1 MPEKNKVAKTPDKT
15 AAAKKSEKK
24 SKFHPVKTFK
34 EMWSELKKVTWPS
47 KKDLIRQS
55 TVVVVFV
62 LILTVLVGLIDTG
75 LSALLKLIIS

>member
-1 MPEKNKVAKTPDKT
+1 MPEKNKVAKTPDKK
-15 AAAKKSEKK
+15 APAKKSEKK

-75 LSALLKLIIS
+75 LSALLRLIIS

>member
-1 MPEKNKVAKTPDKT
+1 MPEKSKVAKTPDKK

>member
-1 MPEKNKVAKTPDKT
+1 MPEKNKVAKTPDKK
-15 AAAKKSEKK
+15 APAKKSEKK

-75 LSALLKLIIS
+75 LSAMLKLIIS

>member
-1 MPEKNKVAKTPDKT
+1 MPEKNKVAKTPDKK
-15 AAAKKSEKK
+15 APAKKSEKK

-47 KKDLIRQS
+47 KKELIRQS

>member
-1 MPEKNKVAKTPDKT
+1 MPEKKKVAKTPDKK
-15 AAAKKSEKK
+15 APAKKSEKK

>member
-1 MPEKNKVAKTPDKT
+1 MPEKNKVAKTPDKK
-15 AAAKKSEKK
+15 APAKKSEKK

-34 EMWSELKKVTWPS
+34 EMWSELKKVSWPS

>member
-1 MPEKNKVAKTPDKT
+1 MPEKNKVAKTPDKK
-15 AAAKKSEKK
+15 APAKKSEKK
-24 SKFHPVKTFK
+24 SKFHPAKTFK

>member
-1 MPEKNKVAKTPDKT
+1 MPEKNKVAKTTDKK
-15 AAAKKSEKK
+15 APPKKSEKK

>member
-1 MPEKNKVAKTPDKT
+1 MPEKNKVAKTPDKK
-15 AAAKKSEKK
+15 APAKKSEKK

>member
-1 MPEKNKVAKTPDKT
+1 MPEKNKVAKPPDKK
-15 AAAKKSEKK
+15 APAKKSEKK